1 MDAGKVFDAVR
12 ELMRKLPEVFL
23 GVDVN
28 YSFGEG
34 RPFIGDWSVSG
45 NEGILISGDGVGSKS
60 GVYFFYSQSGEVLYI
75 GKAAKYNL
83 HNRVWD
89 HVGTPKRLG
98 KVCKTPGHSDWRRA

>member
-60 GVYFFYSQSGEVLYI
+60 GFYFFLFAKWRGFVYWQSCKIQFAQQGL
-75 GKAAKYNL
+75 GSCWNAKE
-83 HNRVWD
+83 
-89 HVGTPKRLG
+89 
-98 KVCKTPGHSDWRRA
+98 A